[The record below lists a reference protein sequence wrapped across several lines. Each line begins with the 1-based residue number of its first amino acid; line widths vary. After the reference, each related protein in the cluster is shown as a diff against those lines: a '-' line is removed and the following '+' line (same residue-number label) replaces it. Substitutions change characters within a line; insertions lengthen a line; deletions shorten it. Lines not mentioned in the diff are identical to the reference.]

1 MTTNRT
7 ELYVPLEV
15 WNSIKNKWTTTLAN
29 NMDEFYKQ

>member
-7 ELYVPLEV
+7 KQYVPLEV

-29 NMDEFYKQ
+29 MDEFYE